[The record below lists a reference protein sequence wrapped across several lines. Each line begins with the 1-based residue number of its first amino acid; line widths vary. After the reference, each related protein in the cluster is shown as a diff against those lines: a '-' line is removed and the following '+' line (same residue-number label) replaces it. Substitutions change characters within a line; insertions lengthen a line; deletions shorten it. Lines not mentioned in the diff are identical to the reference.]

1 MLTFS
6 RMSPWPRRWL
16 LWAAVGLALRLLL
29 IWLPRPFD
37 DDTTDYLQLGHNL
50 FHHGIYGMDGGPS
63 DSPNLFRLPAYPI
76 ILATFEQLFAGLWPR
91 SWFNAVFLFQALV
104 DVTGC
109 LLLASFVKRH
119 LSSRAAQFA
128 LPLAMLCPFT
138 AVFTGIGLT
147 ESLSVFAIATGFY
160 AAGRALAAEQDGNRD
175 LWALAGAGCAAGF
188 AVMLRPDGA
197 LLCVALAAGLFYY
210 SLRPRSS
217 APAGPTPTGKPALR
231 RAFAAAAIY
240 SLVALVPI
248 AIWTARN
255 WIDFQVFQPL
265 APRYLNDP
273 GENYNAGFYRWMR
286 TWAVEYVSTG
296 NVYWNVGSRSID
308 IGDLPSRAFDS
319 SAERALTTTLLDDY
333 NRTNTISP
341 QLDARFAALAIE
353 RIRANPLRYYV
364 IVPLM
369 RIADMLLRPRT
380 WSFGLDNFWWHWPDH
395 PRESLYAVLLGLLN
409 LVYVGLAAWAFLR
422 RQVPFAFML
431 GGYFLLRCLLLGTLE
446 NSEPR
451 YTLECF
457 PVLIVASAAAL
468 ARLPLPA
475 SVPFRSRVWAAF
487 HHQHPGPVS

>member
-1 MLTFS
+1 
-6 RMSPWPRRWL
+6 MSPWPRKWL

-29 IWLPRPFD
+29 IWFPRPFD

-50 FHHGIYGMDGGPS
+50 FHHGIYGMSGGPD
-63 DSPNLFRLPAYPI
+63 DSPCLFRLPGYPI
-76 ILATFEQLFAGLWPR
+76 LLATFEQLFAGIWPR
-91 SWFNAVFLFQALV
+91 TWFNAVFLFQALV
-104 DVTGC
+104 DVTGG

-138 AVFTGIGLT
+138 AAFTGIALT
-147 ESLSVFAIATGFY
+147 ESLSVFAIAAGFC
-160 AAGRALAAEQDGNRD
+160 AAGRALAAEQDGKRD
-175 LWALAGAGCAAGF
+175 IWALAGAGCAAGL

-197 LLCVALAAGLFYY
+197 LLCVALAIGLFCY
-210 SLRPRSS
+210 SLRSDSS
-217 APAGPTPTGKPALR
+217 ARVDPTPTNQPVLR
-231 RAFAAAAIY
+231 RAFAATAIY
-240 SLVALVPI
+240 SMVALVPI

-273 GENYNAGFYRWMR
+273 GETYNAGFYRWMR

-296 NVYWNVGSRSID
+296 NVYWNVGTRSID

-319 SAERALTTTLLDDY
+319 SAERAQTAALLEEY

-341 QLDARFAALAIE
+341 QLDTRFAALAIQ
-353 RIRANPLRYYV
+353 RIRANPLRYYL

-369 RIADMLLRPRT
+369 RIADMLMRPRT
-380 WSFGLDNFWWHWPDH
+380 WSFGLDNFWWHWADH
-395 PRESLYAVLLGLLN
+395 PGQSLSAVLLGLLN
-409 LVYVGLAAWAFLR
+409 LGYVGLAAWAFLR
-422 RQVPFAFML
+422 RQVPFAVML

-457 PVLIVASAAAL
+457 PVLIVASAAVL
-468 ARLPLPA
+468 SRLPMA
-475 SVPFRSRVWAAF
+475 AFVPFRRRLFAASQ
-487 HHQHPGPVS
+487 HPHPGPVS